1 VKIAVLQATG
11 VDARSL
17 NPKAARILSEAK
29 AATWEVHRL
38 WEILLPTTTRVP
50 SYYENPVTQKKSSHA
65 CLIIEILSWIQNSS
79 FIDLRAIDVWGR
91 RIARCGEIRK
101 QRRWRCTVWSVPLL
115 QEVIKYV
122 IKQYL
127 YKIGK
132 IAYLIFTCVI
142 EMMYCIHSSWR
153 HNVSS
158 VWWSRVWWDRL
169 DEELEVECRCRA

>member
-1 VKIAVLQATG
+1 MKITVLQATG
-11 VDARSL
+11 VDARNL

-101 QRRWRCTVWSVPLL
+101 QRRRRCTVWSVPFL
-115 QEVIKYV
+115 QEVIKYA

-132 IAYLIFTCVI
+132 LHTWYLPVLSRWCTASTPRDVTTFHQFGGPGFGGTDWTRN
-142 EMMYCIHSSWR
+142 WR
-153 HNVSS
+153 
-158 VWWSRVWWDRL
+158 
-169 DEELEVECRCRA
+169 